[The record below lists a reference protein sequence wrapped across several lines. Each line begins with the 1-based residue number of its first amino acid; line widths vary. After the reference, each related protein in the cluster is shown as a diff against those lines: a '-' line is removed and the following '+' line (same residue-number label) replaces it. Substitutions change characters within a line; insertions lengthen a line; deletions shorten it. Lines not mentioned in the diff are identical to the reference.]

1 MLKYLG
7 VKSVQELIYQ
17 AIPEKIRD
25 ITALEDNAV
34 GEAVSEH

>member
-7 VKSVQELIYQ
+7 VKSVQELIHQ

-25 ITALEDNAV
+25 ATALEDNAV
-34 GEAVSEH
+34 GDAVSEH